1 MDDDTTRNEA
11 FDEETAAENVGDDT
25 DDTGDLDDAA
35 EGSNPS
41 DAGESDELDD
51 AVVAADDTG
60 MLAGE
65 RLITNAE
72 LLEGDPDLAPGG
84 DV

>member
-1 MDDDTTRNEA
+1 MNDTPDGEPRDDGG
-11 FDEETAAENVGDDT
+11 AEDN
-25 DDTGDLDDAA
+25 L
-35 EGSNPS
+35 EP
-41 DAGESDELDD
+41 ESGDELDD

-60 MLAGE
+60 LLAGE

-72 LLEGDPDLAPGG
+72 LLEGNPDLRPGG